1 MDFSSVNSTEVP
13 LKPPMPAKDQS
24 CSNPNT
30 ASFMFTTDNSTSV
43 IAEASLDTKTK
54 TLNVILKNFNAVLV
68 GHVEQIQPMEAEADS
83 TIHCFSRPAVSKEG
97 SQQKPSN
104 SSGEILLDVEP
115 SLPVIR
121 KQGFLNGP
129 QCEEILRNLELL
141 QDNGKFEH
149 HKRLFNFCLERCVEK
164 GNKDMEVNKQQI
176 PNGDHC
182 NQVLKKFQ
190 IFQENKRLKKDEQLF
205 SLYSRLYSK
214 KQYADMELAL
224 IIEQGVS
231 IIHVPQT
238 TWQKQALLHFSHRT
252 RRALPA
258 TKSEHFNS
266 KSLFF
271 YLQPTIGLG
280 RPRKF
285 QALWNV

>member
-1 MDFSSVNSTEVP
+1 MDFSSVNGTEVP

-68 GHVEQIQPMEAEADS
+68 GHVEQIQPMEAEADN

-121 KQGFLNGP
+121 KQGFLNGL

-205 SLYSRLYSK
+205 SLYSRLCSK

-231 IIHVPQT
+231 FMYH
-238 TWQKQALLHFSHRT
+238 KQLGKSKLYFTSVIELAEHCQLRNPNILIA
-252 RRALPA
+252 RAY
-258 TKSEHFNS
+258 
-266 KSLFF
+266 FF
-271 YLQPTIGLG
+271 TCSQL
-280 RPRKF
+280 
-285 QALWNV
+285 